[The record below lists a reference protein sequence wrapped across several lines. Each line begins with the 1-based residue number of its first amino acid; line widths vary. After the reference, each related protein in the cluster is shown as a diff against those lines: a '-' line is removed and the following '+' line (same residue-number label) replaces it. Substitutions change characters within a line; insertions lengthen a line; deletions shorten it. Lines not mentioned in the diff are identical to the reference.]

1 MVIIRELKRLSFLF
15 TLKLS
20 VMSMRKLKEEL
31 DNLKYELYDLHH
43 IEPNPTMYVQKRDE
57 LEYKI
62 ACLEERIEMEQK
74 LNPFRIML
82 FGFIIIAC
90 GMVIW
95 TYVAKH

>member
-1 MVIIRELKRLSFLF
+1 MIIIRELKRLSFLF

-20 VMSMRKLKEEL
+20 IMSMRKLKEEL
-31 DNLKYELYDLHH
+31 DDLKYELYDLHH

-90 GMVIW
+90 GIVLW